1 MAEPVVAVESPHG
14 ADALA
19 LIRSLSAELGA
30 RYGDDGAGAFKPGD
44 VDVAG
49 AAFVVARLDGRPVG
63 CGALRPLEP
72 GVGEVKRMFVEST
85 MRGRG
90 ISRLILRK
98 IEAVAAEFG
107 YQALRLETGLRQ
119 PEAIGLYETSGY
131 RRTPCYGIYVD
142 NPLSVCFEKQL
153 PLPQPPPLLGE
164 GADAT
169 GHGSATTPLPF

>member
-1 MAEPVVAVESPHG
+1 VTVESPHS

-19 LIRSLSAELGA
+19 LIRALSAELGA

-72 GVGEVKRMFVEST
+72 GAGEIKRMFVEPS

-98 IEAVAAEFG
+98 IETVAAEFG
-107 YQALRLETGLRQ
+107 YRTLRLETGLRQ
-119 PEAIGLYETSGY
+119 PEAIGLYETAGY
-131 RRTPCYGIYVD
+131 QHAPRYGIYVD

-153 PLPQPPPLLGE
+153 LNYG
-164 GADAT
+164 
-169 GHGSATTPLPF
+169 

>member
-1 MAEPVVAVESPHG
+1 VSIEVNVESPHS

-19 LIRSLSAELGA
+19 LIRDLSAELGA

-63 CGALRPLEP
+63 CGALRPLKP
-72 GVGEVKRMFVEST
+72 GVGEVKRMYVEPS

-98 IEAVAAEFG
+98 IEAVAVEFG
-107 YQALRLETGLRQ
+107 YRTLRLETGLRQ
-119 PEAIGLYETSGY
+119 PEAIGLYETAGY
-131 RRTPCYGIYVD
+131 RRAPCHGIYVD
-142 NPLSVCFEKQL
+142 NPLSVCFEKEL
-153 PLPQPPPLLGE
+153 PLPQPPPLKGE
-164 GADAT
+164 GQGQT
-169 GHGSATTPLPF
+169 RQV

>member
-1 MAEPVVAVESPHG
+1 VSIEVNVESLHS

-19 LIRSLSAELGA
+19 LIRDLSAELGA
-30 RYGDDGAGAFKPGD
+30 RYGDDGAGAFKPAD

-63 CGALRPLEP
+63 CG
-72 GVGEVKRMFVEST
+72 VGEVKRMFIEPS

-107 YQALRLETGLRQ
+107 YRTLRLETGLRQ
-119 PEAIGLYETSGY
+119 PEAIGLYETAGY
-131 RRTPCYGIYVD
+131 WRAPCYGIYVD

-153 PLPQPPPLLGE
+153 LN
-164 GADAT
+164 
-169 GHGSATTPLPF
+169 HS

>member
-1 MAEPVVAVESPHG
+1 VVAGAEIVVTVESPHG

-30 RYGDDGAGAFKPGD
+30 RYGDDGAGAFKPSD

-63 CGALRPLEP
+63 CGALRPLGP
-72 GVGEVKRMFVEST
+72 GVGEVKRMFVEPP

-90 ISRLILRK
+90 ISRLILHK
-98 IEAVAAEFG
+98 IETVAVEFG
-107 YQALRLETGLRQ
+107 YRALRLETGLHQ
-119 PEAIGLYETSGY
+119 PEAIGLYETAGY
-131 RRTPCYGIYVD
+131 RRVPRYGIYVD

-153 PLPQPPPLLGE
+153 PLPQPPVLKVE
-164 GADAT
+164 GADAAGLT
-169 GHGSATTPLPF
+169 